1 VRAGYRLLLCDLGVE
16 ERLREQRLVEL
27 IVAVPAVQRG
37 ALYCNNALQR
47 GALCCNA
54 LQRGALCCNMLPAA
68 GRVRCGGTAAWC
80 QIMLNTTPV
89 SDNGLSGN
97 GLSGNGPSG
106 NGPSGNGPK
115 RERLKGIGP

>member
-1 VRAGYRLLLCDLGVE
+1 MRAGYRLLLCDLGVE

-27 IVAVPAVQRG
+27 IVAVPAV
-37 ALYCNNALQR
+37 L
-47 GALCCNA
+47 
-54 LQRGALCCNMLPAA
+54 RGALCCNMLPAA

-80 QIMLNTTPV
+80 QILLDTTSV

-106 NGPSGNGPK
+106 NGPSGNKPK
-115 RERLKGIGP
+115 REWLKGSGP